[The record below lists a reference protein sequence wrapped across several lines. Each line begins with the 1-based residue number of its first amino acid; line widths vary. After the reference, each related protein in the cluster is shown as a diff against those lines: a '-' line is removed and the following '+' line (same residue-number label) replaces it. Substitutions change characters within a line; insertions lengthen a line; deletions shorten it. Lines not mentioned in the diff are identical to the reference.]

1 MNKVSTVG
9 YIALATLVVVL
20 FIAVKSSKKTETE
33 V

>member
-9 YIALATLVVVL
+9 YIALATLIVVL
-20 FIAVKSSKKTETE
+20 VVAFKTLNKTEN